1 MGGAGVLDDDVYVYD
16 LALFLL
22 KSGKSLSHVW
32 KEVTYSE
39 AKRRTVYRFLLNGL
53 HELKKV
59 WDPRVT
65 AADGLAL
72 NIVRKVNDKIVVK
85 ESEVSAIVRLYFQRY
100 KGGSARKLHAI
111 IANHFEGVSV
121 PTIQK

>member
-1 MGGAGVLDDDVYVYD
+1 MGGAGVLDDDVYD

-22 KSGKSLSHVW
+22 KSGKSPSHVW

-72 NIVRKVNDKIVVK
+72 KIVVTSTGPSTVTK
-85 ESEVSAIVRLYFQRY
+85 C
-100 KGGSARKLHAI
+100 H
-111 IANHFEGVSV
+111 
-121 PTIQK
+121 